1 MKRKIV
7 EHLKDF
13 LFVFLVLFIAFG
25 KLPYNVE
32 MPGGIINLT
41 ERVKIDGQKIPLKG
55 SFNMAYV
62 SVVQG
67 SIPYILYGLI
77 SNDADVVKTQDSLLE
92 NETVEEA
99 NRRNKLFLEQSK
111 NAAVLAALK
120 EAEIEYEI
128 KNKKTNVLYIYK
140 DAKTTLEVG
149 DNIIECNGNKVD
161 SIQDI
166 IKAIDSKGIGDTI
179 SFKVVRFGKVKK
191 ATAKII
197 DVKGEKKI
205 NVVSL
210 TTFDID
216 SLRSVEL
223 DSFATESGSSGG
235 LMMSLMVYSG
245 LTNRDYTLGKKVAG
259 TGTIDENGKVGE
271 ISGIKYKIIGAVRN
285 KVDIFFVPS
294 DNYKEALQVKKEKDY
309 DLKIVK
315 VDSLREAINYLE
327 GVRNEK

>member
-1 MKRKIV
+1 MKKKIV

-13 LFVFLVLFIAFG
+13 LFVFFVLFIAFG

-128 KNKKTNVLYIYK
+128 KNRKTNVLYIYK

-149 DNIIECNGNKVD
+149 DNIIECNDNKVD

-166 IKAIDSKGIGDTI
+166 VKAIDSMKIGDTI

-197 DVKGEKKI
+197 DVKGQKKI

-294 DNYKEALQVKKEKDY
+294 DNYKEALQVKKENDY

>member
-13 LFVFLVLFIAFG
+13 LFVFFVLFIAFG
-25 KLPYNVE
+25 RLPYNVE

-77 SNDADVVKTQDSLLE
+77 SNDVDVVKTQDSLLE

-128 KNKKTNVLYIYK
+128 KNRKTNVLYIYK
-140 DAKTTLEVG
+140 DAKTNLEVG
-149 DNIIECNGNKVD
+149 DNIIECNDNKVD
-161 SIQDI
+161 SVQDI
-166 IKAIDSKGIGDTI
+166 VKAIDSKKIGDTI
-179 SFKVVRFGKVKK
+179 SFKVVRFGNVKK

>member
-13 LFVFLVLFIAFG
+13 LFVFFVLFIAFG

-77 SNDADVVKTQDSLLE
+77 SNDVDVVKTQDSLLE
-92 NETVEEA
+92 NETVDEA

-128 KNKKTNVLYIYK
+128 KNRKTNVLYIYK

-149 DNIIECNGNKVD
+149 DNIIECNDNKVD

-166 IKAIDSKGIGDTI
+166 VKAIDSKKIGDTI

>member
-1 MKRKIV
+1 MKKKIV

-13 LFVFLVLFIAFG
+13 LFVFFVLFIAFG

-41 ERVKIDGQKIPLKG
+41 ERVKIGGQKIPLKG

-128 KNKKTNVLYIYK
+128 KNRKTNVLYIYK

-149 DNIIECNGNKVD
+149 DNIIECNDNKVD

-166 IKAIDSKGIGDTI
+166 VKAIDSMKIGNTI

-197 DVKGEKKI
+197 DVKGQKKI

-294 DNYKEALQVKKEKDY
+294 DNYKEALQVKKENDY

>member
-13 LFVFLVLFIAFG
+13 LFVFFVLFIAFG

-77 SNDADVVKTQDSLLE
+77 SNDVDVVKTQDSLLE

-128 KNKKTNVLYIYK
+128 KNRKTNVLYIYK
-140 DAKTTLEVG
+140 DAKTNLEVG
-149 DNIIECNGNKVD
+149 DNIIECNDNKVD
-161 SIQDI
+161 SVQDI
-166 IKAIDSKGIGDTI
+166 VKAIDSKKIGDTI
-179 SFKVVRFGKVKK
+179 SFKVVRFGNVKK

>member
-13 LFVFLVLFIAFG
+13 LFVLFVLFIAFG

-77 SNDADVVKTQDSLLE
+77 SNDVDVVKTQDSLLE
-92 NETVEEA
+92 NETVDEA

-128 KNKKTNVLYIYK
+128 KNRKTNVLYIYN

-149 DNIIECNGNKVD
+149 DNIIECNDNKVD

-166 IKAIDSKGIGDTI
+166 VKVIDSKKIGDTI

>member
-13 LFVFLVLFIAFG
+13 LFVFFVLFIAFG

-77 SNDADVVKTQDSLLE
+77 SYDVDVVKTQDSLLE

-128 KNKKTNVLYIYK
+128 KNRKTNVLYIYK
-140 DAKTTLEVG
+140 DAKTNLEVG
-149 DNIIECNGNKVD
+149 DNIIECNDNKVD

-166 IKAIDSKGIGDTI
+166 VKAIDSKKIGDTI

-191 ATAKII
+191 VTAKII

>member
-41 ERVKIDGQKIPLKG
+41 DRVKIDGQKIPLKG

-77 SNDADVVKTQDSLLE
+77 SNDVDVVKTQDSLLE

-128 KNKKTNVLYIYK
+128 KNRKTNVLYIYK

-223 DSFATESGSSGG
+223 DSFVTESGSSGG

>member
-13 LFVFLVLFIAFG
+13 LFVFFVLFIAFG

-77 SNDADVVKTQDSLLE
+77 SNDVDVVKTQDSLLE

-128 KNKKTNVLYIYK
+128 KNRKTNVLYIYK

-149 DNIIECNGNKVD
+149 DNIIECNDNKVD

-166 IKAIDSKGIGDTI
+166 VKAIDSKKIGDTI

>member
-13 LFVFLVLFIAFG
+13 LFVFFVLFIAFG

-41 ERVKIDGQKIPLKG
+41 ERVKIDGQKIHLKG

-62 SVVQG
+62 S
-67 SIPYILYGLI
+67 
-77 SNDADVVKTQDSLLE
+77 KTQDSLLE
-92 NETVEEA
+92 NETVDEA

-128 KNKKTNVLYIYK
+128 KNRKTNVLYIYN

-149 DNIIECNGNKVD
+149 DNIIECNDNKVD

-166 IKAIDSKGIGDTI
+166 VKVIDSKKIGDTI

-309 DLKIVK
+309 DL
-315 VDSLREAINYLE
+315 L
-327 GVRNEK
+327 

>member
-13 LFVFLVLFIAFG
+13 LFVFFVLFIAFG

-77 SNDADVVKTQDSLLE
+77 SNDVDVVKTQDSLLE
-92 NETVEEA
+92 NETVDEA

-128 KNKKTNVLYIYK
+128 KNRKTNVLYIYK

-149 DNIIECNGNKVD
+149 DNIIECNDNKVD

-166 IKAIDSKGIGDTI
+166 VKAIDSKKIGDTI

-294 DNYKEALQVKKEKDY
+294 DNYKEALHVKNEKDY
-309 DLKIVK
+309 NLKIVK

>member
-13 LFVFLVLFIAFG
+13 LFVFFVLFIAFG
-25 KLPYNVE
+25 RLPYNVE

-77 SNDADVVKTQDSLLE
+77 SNDVDVVKTQDSLLE

-128 KNKKTNVLYIYK
+128 KNRKTNVLYIYK
-140 DAKTTLEVG
+140 DAKTNLEVG
-149 DNIIECNGNKVD
+149 DNIIECNDNKAD
-161 SIQDI
+161 SVQDI
-166 IKAIDSKGIGDTI
+166 VKAIDSKKIGDTI
-179 SFKVVRFGKVKK
+179 SFKVVRFGNVKK

>member
-13 LFVFLVLFIAFG
+13 LFVFFVLFIAFG

-92 NETVEEA
+92 NETVDEA

-128 KNKKTNVLYIYK
+128 KNRKTNVLYIYN

-149 DNIIECNGNKVD
+149 DNIIECNDNKVD

-166 IKAIDSKGIGDTI
+166 VKVIDGKKIGDTI

>member
-13 LFVFLVLFIAFG
+13 LFVFFVLFIAFG
-25 KLPYNVE
+25 RLPYNVE

-77 SNDADVVKTQDSLLE
+77 SNDVDVVKTQDSLLE

-128 KNKKTNVLYIYK
+128 KNRKTNVLYIYK
-140 DAKTTLEVG
+140 DAKTNLEVG
-149 DNIIECNGNKVD
+149 DNIMECNDNKVD
-161 SIQDI
+161 SVQDI
-166 IKAIDSKGIGDTI
+166 VKAIDSKKIGDTI
-179 SFKVVRFGKVKK
+179 SFKVVRFGNVKK

>member
-13 LFVFLVLFIAFG
+13 LFVFFVLFIAFG

-77 SNDADVVKTQDSLLE
+77 SNDVDVVKTQDSLLE
-92 NETVEEA
+92 NETVDEA

-128 KNKKTNVLYIYK
+128 KNRKTNVLYIYK

-149 DNIIECNGNKVD
+149 DNIIECNDNKVD

-166 IKAIDSKGIGDTI
+166 VKVIDSKKIGDTI

>member
-13 LFVFLVLFIAFG
+13 LFICFVLFIAFG

-77 SNDADVVKTQDSLLE
+77 SNDVDVVKTQDSLLE

-128 KNKKTNVLYIYK
+128 KNRKTNVLYIYK

-149 DNIIECNGNKVD
+149 DNIIECNDNKVD

-166 IKAIDSKGIGDTI
+166 VKAIDSKKIGDTI

-197 DVKGEKKI
+197 DVKGQKKI

-245 LTNRDYTLGKKVAG
+245 LTNSDYTLGKKVAG

-315 VDSLREAINYLE
+315 VDSIREAINYLE

>member
-13 LFVFLVLFIAFG
+13 LFVFFVLFIAFG

-77 SNDADVVKTQDSLLE
+77 SNDVDVVKTQDSLLV
-92 NETVEEA
+92 NETVDEA

-128 KNKKTNVLYIYK
+128 KNRKTNVLYIYK
-140 DAKTTLEVG
+140 DA
-149 DNIIECNGNKVD
+149 
-161 SIQDI
+161 Q
-166 IKAIDSKGIGDTI
+166 
-179 SFKVVRFGKVKK
+179 
-191 ATAKII
+191 
-197 DVKGEKKI
+197 
-205 NVVSL
+205 
-210 TTFDID
+210 
-216 SLRSVEL
+216 
-223 DSFATESGSSGG
+223 
-235 LMMSLMVYSG
+235 
-245 LTNRDYTLGKKVAG
+245 
-259 TGTIDENGKVGE
+259 
-271 ISGIKYKIIGAVRN
+271 
-285 KVDIFFVPS
+285 
-294 DNYKEALQVKKEKDY
+294 
-309 DLKIVK
+309 
-315 VDSLREAINYLE
+315 
-327 GVRNEK
+327 

>member
-1 MKRKIV
+1 M
-7 EHLKDF
+7 
-13 LFVFLVLFIAFG
+13 
-25 KLPYNVE
+25 
-32 MPGGIINLT
+32 
-41 ERVKIDGQKIPLKG
+41 
-55 SFNMAYV
+55 
-62 SVVQG
+62 
-67 SIPYILYGLI
+67 I
-77 SNDADVVKTQDSLLE
+77 SNDVDVVKTQDSLLE
-92 NETVEEA
+92 NETVDEA

-128 KNKKTNVLYIYK
+128 KNRKTNVLYIYK

-149 DNIIECNGNKVD
+149 DNIIECNDNKVD

-166 IKAIDSKGIGDTI
+166 VKAIDSKKIGDTI

>member
-7 EHLKDF
+7 EHLKNF

-77 SNDADVVKTQDSLLE
+77 SNDVDVVKTQDSLLE
-92 NETVEEA
+92 NETIEEA

-166 IKAIDSKGIGDTI
+166 IKAIDSKKIGDTI
-179 SFKVVRFGKVKK
+179 NFKVVRFGKVKK
-191 ATAKII
+191 ANAKII

-309 DLKIVK
+309 NLKIVK

>member
-13 LFVFLVLFIAFG
+13 LFVFFVLFIAFG

-67 SIPYILYGLI
+67 SIPYIVYGLI
-77 SNDADVVKTQDSLLE
+77 SNDVDVVKTQDSLLE
-92 NETVEEA
+92 NETVDEA

-128 KNKKTNVLYIYK
+128 KNRKTNVLYIYN

-149 DNIIECNGNKVD
+149 DNIIECNDNKVD

-166 IKAIDSKGIGDTI
+166 VKVIDSKKIGDTI

>member
-13 LFVFLVLFIAFG
+13 LFVFFVLFIAFG

-77 SNDADVVKTQDSLLE
+77 SNDVDVVKTQDSLLE
-92 NETVEEA
+92 NETVDEA

-128 KNKKTNVLYIYK
+128 KNRKTNVLYIYK

-149 DNIIECNGNKVD
+149 DNIIECNDNKVD

-166 IKAIDSKGIGDTI
+166 VKVIDSKRIGDTI

>member
-1 MKRKIV
+1 MKKKIV

-13 LFVFLVLFIAFG
+13 LFVFFVLFIAFG

-128 KNKKTNVLYIYK
+128 KNRKTNVLYIYK

-149 DNIIECNGNKVD
+149 DNIIECNDNKVD

-166 IKAIDSKGIGDTI
+166 VKAIDSKKIGDTI

-197 DVKGEKKI
+197 DVKGQKKI

-294 DNYKEALQVKKEKDY
+294 DNYKEALQVKKENDY

>member
-13 LFVFLVLFIAFG
+13 LFVFFVLFIAFG

-77 SNDADVVKTQDSLLE
+77 SNDVDVVKTQDSLLE
-92 NETVEEA
+92 NETVDEA

-128 KNKKTNVLYIYK
+128 KNRKTNVLYIYN

-149 DNIIECNGNKVD
+149 DNIIECNDNKVD

-166 IKAIDSKGIGDTI
+166 VKVIDSKKIGDTI

>member
-1 MKRKIV
+1 MKKKIV

-13 LFVFLVLFIAFG
+13 LFVFFVLFIAFG

-128 KNKKTNVLYIYK
+128 KNRKTNVLYIYK

-149 DNIIECNGNKVD
+149 DNIIECNDNKVD

-166 IKAIDSKGIGDTI
+166 VKAIDSKKFGDTI

-197 DVKGEKKI
+197 DVKGQKKI

-294 DNYKEALQVKKEKDY
+294 DNYKEALQVKKENDY

>member
-77 SNDADVVKTQDSLLE
+77 SNDVDVVKTQDNLLE

-128 KNKKTNVLYIYK
+128 KNRKTNVLYIYK

-149 DNIIECNGNKVD
+149 DNIIECNDNKVD

-166 IKAIDSKGIGDTI
+166 VKAIDSKKIGDTI

>member
-77 SNDADVVKTQDSLLE
+77 SNDVDVVKTQDSLLE

-128 KNKKTNVLYIYK
+128 KNRKTNVLYIYK

-149 DNIIECNGNKVD
+149 DNIIECNDNKVD

-166 IKAIDSKGIGDTI
+166 VKAIDSKKIGDTI

>member
-13 LFVFLVLFIAFG
+13 LFVFFVLFIAFG

-77 SNDADVVKTQDSLLE
+77 SNDVDVVKTQDSLLE
-92 NETVEEA
+92 NETIEEA

-128 KNKKTNVLYIYK
+128 KNRKTNVLYIYK

-149 DNIIECNGNKVD
+149 DNIIECNDNKVD

-166 IKAIDSKGIGDTI
+166 VKAIDSKKIGDTI